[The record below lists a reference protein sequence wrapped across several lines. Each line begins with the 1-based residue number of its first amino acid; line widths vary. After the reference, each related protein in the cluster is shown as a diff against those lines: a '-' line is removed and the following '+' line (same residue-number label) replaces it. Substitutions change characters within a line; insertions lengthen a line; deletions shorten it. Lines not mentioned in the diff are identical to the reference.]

1 MLVKSAPLGKSTSR
15 VEVSNVSPHGFWLL
29 LGDEELFVPFT
40 DFPWF
45 RDASIRQ
52 VCLVQWPSPDHLYW
66 PELDIDLAVAS
77 IRDPKSF
84 PLVSRPGT

>member
-1 MLVKSAPLGKSTSR
+1 
-15 VEVSNVSPHGFWLL
+15 L
-29 LGDEELFVPFT
+29 LGGEELFVPFT

-52 VCLVQWPSPDHLYW
+52 VCLVEWPSPDHLYW

-77 IRDPKSF
+77 IRDPKAF